1 MSAGCFKWCLKGF
14 WRVPRECPEG
24 VWKVFGGYLNGV
36 WRLVGGCLQGI
47 WKVFGRCLILL
58 GIKNVLGEC
67 QKFWT
72 KIR

>member
-1 MSAGCFKWCLKGF
+1 M
-14 WRVPRECPEG
+14 PRECPEG

-36 WRLVGGCLQGI
+36 LRLVGGCLQGI

-58 GIKNVLGEC
+58 GIKTVSGEC